1 MRDDVTGE
9 ALMQRG
15 DDTAE
20 ALKSRLEAYHAQTVP
35 ILAHY
40 EPTGVV
46 SKVDANRPQDD
57 VWASIEK
64 VISA

>member
-1 MRDDVTGE
+1 MN
-9 ALMQRG
+9 ASNLQFQRG

-40 EPTGVV
+40 EPSGVV
-46 SKVDANRPQDD
+46 GKVDANRAQDK
-57 VWASIEK
+57 VWASIAEQ
-64 VISA
+64 INA